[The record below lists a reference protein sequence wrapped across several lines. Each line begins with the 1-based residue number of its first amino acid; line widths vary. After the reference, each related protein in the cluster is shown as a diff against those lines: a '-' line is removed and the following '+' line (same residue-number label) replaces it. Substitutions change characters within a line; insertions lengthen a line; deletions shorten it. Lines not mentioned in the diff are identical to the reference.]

1 MLPSGGFLVVVTLS
15 GNGAGVGVV
24 LLVDDVVLL
33 VVAKVEGL
41 DIS

>member
-1 MLPSGGFLVVVTLS
+1 MLASGGGLVVVTLS

-24 LLVDDVVLL
+24 LLVEDVVLL